1 VLINGHCDPMWFINQ
16 VDDSK
21 PPPSYQSIM
30 SPPVPSP
37 APTPELTELLTDIE
51 DDLVLAAL
59 ERVVELLTAILQLL
73 PSQRLHQLHE

>member
-1 VLINGHCDPMWFINQ
+1 MLISGHCDPMWFINQ
-16 VDDSK
+16 VDDNE

-30 SPPVPSP
+30 SLPVPSP
-37 APTPELTELLTDIE
+37 AATPEFTEE

-73 PSQRLHQLHE
+73 PSQQPHQLHE

>member
-1 VLINGHCDPMWFINQ
+1 
-16 VDDSK
+16 
-21 PPPSYQSIM
+21 M
-30 SPPVPSP
+30 SLPVPSP

-73 PSQRLHQLHE
+73 PSQQPHQLHE